1 MSEASGSEKV
11 SFLLEGQEVLT
22 YDRSIALTDQQ
33 KNYLEDMDKTLEEGF
48 MLAGQKVEQPDL
60 EQKTQFV
67 ALNLVQALQKEDD
80 KTAII
85 LFSYLVDRMPELKQA
100 KARVKESES
109 GNKIGIEFIFDE
121 IKPEGQKLEFHP
133 KPPVMH

>member
-1 MSEASGSEKV
+1 MSEKV
-11 SFLLEGQEVLT
+11 AFLLDGQEVLT
-22 YDRSIALTDQQ
+22 YDRSIALTQSQ
-33 KNYLEDMDKTLEEGF
+33 KGYLDDMEQTLNEGF
-48 MLAGQKVEQPDL
+48 FLSGERVENPDL

-100 KARVKESES
+100 KA
-109 GNKIGIEFIFDE
+109 KIKDTQAGSQIGVEFIFDE
-121 IKPEGQKLEFHP
+121 LKPEGQKLEFHP
-133 KPPVMH
+133 KPPIMH

>member
-1 MSEASGSEKV
+1 MSEKV
-11 SFLLEGQEVLT
+11 AFLLDGQEVLT
-22 YDRSIALTDQQ
+22 YDRSITLTQNQ
-33 KNYLEDMDKTLEEGF
+33 KGYLDDMEQTLNEGF
-48 MLAGQKVEQPDL
+48 FLSGERVENPDL

-100 KARVKESES
+100 KA
-109 GNKIGIEFIFDE
+109 KIKDTQAGSQIGVEFIFDE
-121 IKPEGQKLEFHP
+121 LKPEGQKLEFHP
-133 KPPVMH
+133 KPPIMH

>member
-1 MSEASGSEKV
+1 MSETSGTEKV
-11 SFLLEGQEVLT
+11 AFILEGQEVLT
-22 YDRSIALTDQQ
+22 YDRAIALSGDQ
-33 KNYLEDMDKTLEEGF
+33 KAYLEDMDKTLEEGF
-48 MLAGQKVEQPDL
+48 VLAGQKLEQPTL

-67 ALNLVQALQKEDD
+67 AINLVQALQKQED

-85 LFSYLVDRMPELKQA
+85 LFSYLVDRMPDLKQA
-100 KARVKESES
+100 KARVKETRS
-109 GNKIGIEFIFDE
+109 GNKIGVEFVFDE

>member
-22 YDRSIALTDQQ
+22 YDRAIALTDQQ
-33 KNYLEDMDKTLEEGF
+33 KTYLEDMDRTLEEGF
-48 MLAGQKVEQPDL
+48 VLAGQKVEQPDL

-67 ALNLVQALQKEDD
+67 ALNLVQALKKEDD
-80 KTAII
+80 KMAII
-85 LFSYLVDRMPELKQA
+85 LFSYLVDRMPDLKQA
-100 KARVKESES
+100 RAKVKETKS
-109 GNKIGIEFIFDE
+109 GDKIGVEFIFDE
-121 IKPEGQKLEFHP
+121 IKPEGQKLVFHP